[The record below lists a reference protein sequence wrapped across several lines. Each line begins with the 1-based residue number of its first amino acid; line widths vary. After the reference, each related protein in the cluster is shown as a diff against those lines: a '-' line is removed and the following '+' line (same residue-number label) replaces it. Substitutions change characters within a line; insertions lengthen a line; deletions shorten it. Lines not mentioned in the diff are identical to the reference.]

1 MLIQNMNTMVLTAGG
16 REVVENLDPALFLK
30 VRLAYHSKIYI
41 GRVQTELDKT

>member
-1 MLIQNMNTMVLTAGG
+1 MNTMVLTAGG